1 MGSDAQ
7 LMRLLSTRGGRSNG
21 KLDVEG
27 GLQVM
32 NSLADALAAI
42 ADRHRDSLLLVA
54 RLALAFIFIESA
66 LNHSRNLSGF
76 AATFHN
82 FQLPEELGVPM
93 AFVAV
98 LVELLGGVAL
108 ILGFRVR
115 ETAILMIAFLLVT
128 IFIGHRFWEMEGAD
142 RRLHV
147 IHIKKNVAIIGGF
160 IALFVAGG
168 GRFALSRNLSRR

>member
-1 MGSDAQ
+1 MMSW
-7 LMRLLSTRGGRSNG
+7 
-21 KLDVEG
+21 
-27 GLQVM
+27 
-32 NSLADALAAI
+32 ADTLAAL

-66 LNHSRNLSGF
+66 LNHSRNLPGF

-82 FQLPEELGVPM
+82 FQLPANLGVPM
-93 AFVAV
+93 AFIAV
-98 LVELLGGVAL
+98 MVELLGGVAL
-108 ILGFRVR
+108 ILGYRVR
-115 ETAILMIAFLLVT
+115 ETTILMIVFLLVT

-142 RRLHV
+142 RRLHI

-168 GRFALSRNLSRR
+168 GRFALSRTLARR